1 MNIPIL
7 FEDDDILCVDKPA
20 GIETTTG
27 PSGNQSIESLCGQ
40 NNIERGGIVHRLDKD
55 TSGVCIIAKTPH
67 AYASLKKQFADH
79 AIIKKYITTVYG
91 ATPEKGDIE
100 TYIVRDPKRTQ
111 AMRALTYPTGLER
124 GIPRLAITHYTKI
137 KGWHHEHSDISLC
150 EVRIETGR
158 THQIRVHMQSI
169 GHPVL
174 GDAMYF
180 SKTSRELSKKLGID
194 RQSLHAQELT
204 CIHPTTDETIT
215 ITSPLPKDLESI
227 LTSLSM
233 NNIYILV
240 GPSGAGKDYLLE
252 KLIALQPD
260 LYVIP
265 SYTTRK
271 PRVTEGIRPYQYV
284 TELEFEKACNAG
296 NIIEKVVE
304 HKHLYGTDKHAI
316 DTALKSGKTAITVVE
331 PRGVESFKK
340 IYKER
345 VISIYIDPGPIADL
359 ERRIRTDPN
368 RVGQTQKEIKTRI
381 ERAKKEVAY
390 KETAD
395 FLVSNTDGKQ
405 TDALRQLEHIII
417 DTSQGLT
424 KQ

>member
-150 EVRIETGR
+150 
-158 THQIRVHMQSI
+158 S
-169 GHPVL
+169 
-174 GDAMYF
+174 
-180 SKTSRELSKKLGID
+180 
-194 RQSLHAQELT
+194 
-204 CIHPTTDETIT
+204 
-215 ITSPLPKDLESI
+215 
-227 LTSLSM
+227 
-233 NNIYILV
+233 
-240 GPSGAGKDYLLE
+240 
-252 KLIALQPD
+252 
-260 LYVIP
+260 
-265 SYTTRK
+265 
-271 PRVTEGIRPYQYV
+271 
-284 TELEFEKACNAG
+284 
-296 NIIEKVVE
+296 
-304 HKHLYGTDKHAI
+304 
-316 DTALKSGKTAITVVE
+316 
-331 PRGVESFKK
+331 
-340 IYKER
+340 
-345 VISIYIDPGPIADL
+345 
-359 ERRIRTDPN
+359 
-368 RVGQTQKEIKTRI
+368 
-381 ERAKKEVAY
+381 
-390 KETAD
+390 
-395 FLVSNTDGKQ
+395 
-405 TDALRQLEHIII
+405 
-417 DTSQGLT
+417 
-424 KQ
+424 

>member
-1 MNIPIL
+1 
-7 FEDDDILCVDKPA
+7 
-20 GIETTTG
+20 
-27 PSGNQSIESLCGQ
+27 
-40 NNIERGGIVHRLDKD
+40 
-55 TSGVCIIAKTPH
+55 
-67 AYASLKKQFADH
+67 
-79 AIIKKYITTVYG
+79 
-91 ATPEKGDIE
+91 
-100 TYIVRDPKRTQ
+100 
-111 AMRALTYPTGLER
+111 
-124 GIPRLAITHYTKI
+124 
-137 KGWHHEHSDISLC
+137 
-150 EVRIETGR
+150 
-158 THQIRVHMQSI
+158 
-169 GHPVL
+169 
-174 GDAMYF
+174 
-180 SKTSRELSKKLGID
+180 
-194 RQSLHAQELT
+194 
-204 CIHPTTDETIT
+204 
-215 ITSPLPKDLESI
+215 
-227 LTSLSM
+227 M

-284 TELEFEKACNAG
+284 TELEFEKAWKAG
-296 NIIEKVVE
+296 NILEKVVE